1 MARWTPTVLQL
12 QLHVWTDHEGPA
24 CCCAGLCLLTDCI
37 RVSATRCQR
46 TTRQCS
52 MDCSGAR
59 TTHLCGGVQAQLEPM
74 EPLLEEEET
83 ALPDRVTSASFT
95 SRTGA
100 GDSAPM
106 ADGTA
111 GLRRSSA
118 GSAVSAVLPV
128 AALPP
133 PSIVSM
139 DAASGALASTGLAS
153 VGHHDTAGVAASV
166 GGAVSDAGVQRDRCM
181 HLCFRP

>member
-1 MARWTPTVLQL
+1 M
-12 QLHVWTDHEGPA
+12 
-24 CCCAGLCLLTDCI
+24 LTDCI
-37 RVSATRCQR
+37 LFEHWWQDKDTSEGVSATRCQR
-46 TTRQCS
+46 TMRQCS
-52 MDCSGAR
+52 MDCSDAR
-59 TTHLCGGVQAQLEPM
+59 TTPLCGGVQAQLEPM

-106 ADGTA
+106 APLDGTA

-166 GGAVSDAGVQRDRCM
+166 GGAVSDAGVQRGRSM
-181 HLCFRP
+181 HLCLHASCVFSLLDPTV

>member
-1 MARWTPTVLQL
+1 M
-12 QLHVWTDHEGPA
+12 
-24 CCCAGLCLLTDCI
+24 
-37 RVSATRCQR
+37 
-46 TTRQCS
+46 
-52 MDCSGAR
+52 
-59 TTHLCGGVQAQLEPM
+59 CGGVQAQLEPM
-74 EPLLEEEET
+74 EPLLEEEEA

-106 ADGTA
+106 PPLDGTA

-153 VGHHDTAGVAASV
+153 VGHHDTAGAAASF
-166 GGAVSDAGVQRDRCM
+166 GGAVSDAGVQRGRRL
-181 HLCFRP
+181 HLCSRA